1 MSSSERLPSV
11 LTEWTGVLMHA
22 SSNDFSR
29 IMREYNLSMPQLS
42 TLMRLYYRRAG
53 AVSDIAVALGV
64 TNAAAS
70 QMVDRLVQLGLIDRL
85 EDKLDRRVKHV
96 ELTQK
101 GRQLIQHTMD
111 VRRRWMEDLTTR
123 LTPEQQEA
131 IVNALT
137 LLTEAARRLEQPE
150 PAVSH

>member
-1 MSSSERLPSV
+1 MSSSDRLPGV
-11 LTEWTGVLMHA
+11 LAEWTGVLMHA

-29 IMREYNLSMPQLS
+29 IMRDYSLSMPQLS

-53 AVSDIAVALGV
+53 AVSDIASALGV

-131 IVNALT
+131 IVTALT

-150 PAVSH
+150 PAISH